1 MSEAYGAEAYGA
13 ALHARFLRGLALAP
27 ERVAVRGPGWSLT
40 YRQLHERALTWA
52 GALLRAVDGDFRS
65 ATGKGPRAVGE
76 PTGTGPGAIGV
87 LADKGPDAYTGVLAG
102 LFAGLTV
109 VPMSTGFPASRIRQM
124 LDAAAVS
131 AVVADGSGQALLADA
146 VDPGGRPLPVLA
158 TEGGTVRADT
168 AYALTAPRP
177 VRADDTAYILFTSG
191 STGRPKGVRVT
202 HGATDHY
209 FQVLDTRYPFTPE
222 DVFSQTFDLNFDCS
236 LFDLFCA
243 WGAGATAQQIPAAAY
258 RDLPG
263 FAASAGLTVW
273 FSTPS
278 AVALVRRTCGLGE
291 GSLPGLRWSFFAGEA
306 FTCRDAEDW
315 QRAAPHS
322 HVENL
327 YGPTELT
334 VTVTGHRWSPQDR
347 AVNGYVPIG
356 TVHKGHDWLLLGEDG
371 EPASDEGELLISGPQ
386 MTTGY
391 LDPADEEGRFLQR
404 DGRRWY
410 RTGDRVRR
418 IGDEVLAYVDRL
430 DAQVQV
436 QGWRVEPAEIDQRLR
451 GLPGVQDAVTVA
463 VTCPDGQTSL
473 VGFYT
478 GERLSPAVLV
488 RGLRAHLPD
497 RMIPRRFQHVTE
509 FPLNGN
515 RKTDRKA
522 LRAVAAELLRE
533 AVS

>member
-1 MSEAYGAEAYGA
+1 MPEAYAD

-27 ERVAVRGPGWSLT
+27 ERVAARGPGWALT
-40 YRQLHERALTWA
+40 YRELHERALTWA
-52 GALLRAVDGDFRS
+52 GALLRAVDGDDR
-65 ATGKGPRAVGE
+65 G
-76 PTGTGPGAIGV
+76 GPGTVAV

-102 LFAGLTV
+102 LCGGMTV

-124 LDAAAVS
+124 LDAAGVS
-131 AVVADGSGQALLADA
+131 AVVADTAGRALLAEA
-146 VDPGGRPLPVLA
+146 VGPDGHTPPVLA
-158 TEGGTVRADT
+158 AEGGTVRAD
-168 AYALTAPRP
+168 AAHALTEPRP
-177 VRADDTAYILFTSG
+177 VRAEDTAYVLFTSG

-243 WGAGATAQQIPAAAY
+243 WGAGATVQQIPATAY

-278 AVALVRRTCGLGE
+278 AVALARRTGGLAE
-291 GSLPGLRWSFFAGEA
+291 GALSGLRWSFFAGEA
-306 FTCRDAEDW
+306 FTCRDAADW

-334 VTVTGHRWSPQDR
+334 VTVTGHRWSPQDPPDP
-347 AVNGYVPIG
+347 AGNGLVPIG

-371 EPASDEGELLISGPQ
+371 EPVPDEGELVVTGPQ
-386 MTTGY
+386 MTPGY
-391 LDPADEEGRFLQR
+391 LDPADEAGRFLER

-418 IGDEVLAYVDRL
+418 VRGEVLAYVDRL

-463 VTCPDGQTSL
+463 VTGPDGQTAL

-478 GERLSPAVLV
+478 GARQSPAVLV
-488 RGLRAHLPD
+488 RGLRAHLPE
-497 RMIPRRFQHVTE
+497 RMIPRRFEHLAE
-509 FPLNGN
+509 FPLNAN

-522 LRAVAAELLRE
+522 LRAVAAGLLGTTT
-533 AVS
+533 S

>member
-1 MSEAYGAEAYGA
+1 MSEEYGG
-13 ALHARFLRGLALAP
+13 ALHTRFLSGLALAP
-27 ERVAVRGPGWSLT
+27 ERVAVRGPSWALT
-40 YRQLHERALTWA
+40 YRELHERALTWA
-52 GALLRAVDGDFRS
+52 GTLLRAADGDAR
-65 ATGKGPRAVGE
+65 G
-76 PTGTGPGAIGV
+76 GPGTVAV
-87 LADKGPDAYTGVLAG
+87 LADKGPDAYTGVLAALCG
-102 LFAGLTV
+102 GMTV
-109 VPMSTGFPASRIRQM
+109 VPMSTSFPASRIRQM
-124 LDAAAVS
+124 LDAAEVS
-131 AVVADGSGQALLADA
+131 AVVADETGRALLAA
-146 VDPGGRPLPVLA
+146 ATEPGVRTPPVLA
-158 TEGGTVRADT
+158 TEGGTLRAD
-168 AYALTAPRP
+168 AAHALTAPRP
-177 VRADDTAYILFTSG
+177 VRPEDTAYILFTSG

-243 WGAGATAQQIPAAAY
+243 WGAGATAQQLPAAAY

-278 AVALVRRTCGLGE
+278 AIALARRTGGLGE
-291 GSLPGLRWSFFAGEA
+291 GALPGLRWSFFAGEA
-306 FTCRDAEDW
+306 LTCRDAGDW
-315 QRAAPHS
+315 HRAAPHS

-334 VTVTGHRWSPQDR
+334 VTVTGHRWSPQD
-347 AVNGYVPIG
+347 ASDPAGNGLVPIG

-371 EPASDEGELLISGPQ
+371 EPAADEGELVVTGPQ
-386 MTTGY
+386 TTPGY
-391 LDPADEEGRFLQR
+391 LDPADDRGRFLER

-418 IGDEVLAYVDRL
+418 VRGEVLAYVDRL

-436 QGWRVEPAEIDQRLR
+436 QGWRVEPAEIDQRMR
-451 GLPGVQDAVTVA
+451 DVAGVQDAVTVA
-463 VTCPDGQTSL
+463 VPTPDGQNAL

-488 RGLRAHLPD
+488 RALRAHLPE
-497 RMIPRRFQHVTE
+497 RMIPRHFHHVPA
-509 FPLNGN
+509 FPLNAN

-522 LRAVAAELLRE
+522 LRARAAELLNPTR
-533 AVS
+533 S

>member
-1 MSEAYGAEAYGA
+1 MSEEYGG
-13 ALHARFLRGLALAP
+13 ALHARFLSGLALAP
-27 ERVAVRGPGWSLT
+27 ERVAARGPGWELT

-52 GALLRAVDGDFRS
+52 GALLRAADGDGR
-65 ATGKGPRAVGE
+65 G
-76 PTGTGPGAIGV
+76 GPGAVAV

-102 LFAGLTV
+102 LCAGMTV

-124 LDAAAVS
+124 LDAAEVS
-131 AVVADGSGQALLADA
+131 AVVADAAGRALLAEA
-146 VDPGGRPLPVLA
+146 VEPGGRTPPVLTA
-158 TEGGTVRADT
+158 GDGTLRAG
-168 AYALTAPRP
+168 AAHALTAPRP
-177 VRADDTAYILFTSG
+177 VRPEDTAYILFTSG

-209 FQVLDTRYPFTPE
+209 FQVLGTRYPFTPD

-243 WGAGATAQQIPAAAY
+243 WGAGAAIQQIPAAAY
-258 RDLPG
+258 RDLPA

-278 AVALVRRTCGLGE
+278 AVALARRTGGLGE
-291 GSLPGLRWSFFAGEA
+291 GALSGLRWSFFAGEA
-306 FTCRDAEDW
+306 LTCRDAGDW
-315 QRAAPHS
+315 HRAAPHS

-347 AVNGYVPIG
+347 DAGGLVPIG

-371 EPASDEGELLISGPQ
+371 EPTPDEGELVVTGPQ
-386 MTTGY
+386 MTPGY
-391 LDPADEEGRFLQR
+391 LDPADEEGRFLEH

-418 IGDEVLAYVDRL
+418 IRGEVLAYVDRL

-451 GLPGVQDAVTVA
+451 EVTGVQDAVTVA
-463 VTCPDGQTSL
+463 VPAPDGQNVL
-473 VGFYT
+473 VAFYT
-478 GERLSPAVLV
+478 GERLSPSLLV
-488 RGLRAHLPD
+488 RGLRDHLPE
-497 RMIPRRFQHVTE
+497 RMIPRRFQHVPE
-509 FPLNGN
+509 FPLNPN

-522 LRAVAAELLRE
+522 LRATAAGLLGTTT
-533 AVS
+533 A